1 MELKITDL
9 KKTYGNVKALKGIN
23 YTFTPGVYGI
33 LGANGAGKSTMINLI
48 TDNVS
53 RDKNGGSIMYS
64 DGEDNTVS
72 KELVDILKLGA
83 KFRGVVGYM
92 PQQQGFYEEFSPK
105 AFLKYM
111 AEIKGVKSVKSV
123 DEAGNVTIK
132 KVNQQIDELLEVVNL
147 TSVAYKK
154 IGGFSGGMKQRVL
167 LAQALLGDPKI
178 LILDEPTAGLD
189 PKERIGIRNYI
200 AELSRDK
207 IILFATHVVSDIEC
221 IADKVLLLKDGE
233 IIATGTSSQLIENM
247 QGKVG
252 EVVCTLSDVAD
263 LQGKYHIGN
272 IRQRKN
278 GMVLRLVGDE
288 LPEEAVRV
296 DNDIDLED
304 IINSNK
310 RGRRL
315 YDYNFFP
322 RFYINR

>member
-92 PQQQGFYEEFSPK
+92 PQQQGFYEDFSPK
-105 AFLKYM
+105 AFLRYM
-111 AEIKGVKSVKSV
+111 AEIKGIKGKNEKGQTVK
-123 DEAGNVTIK
+123 E
-132 KVNQQIDELLEVVNL
+132 QIDELLEVVNL
-147 TSVAYKK
+147 TGVAYKK

-167 LAQALLGDPKI
+167 LAQALLGDPDI

-189 PKERIGIRNYI
+189 PKERIAIRNYI
-200 AELSRDK
+200 AELSRNK

-221 IADKVLLLKDGE
+221 IADYVLLLKKGE
-233 IIATGTSSQLIENM
+233 IIAMGTPVELIEKM
-247 QGKVG
+247 HGKVA
-252 EVVCTLSDVAD
+252 EITCTLDEVGK
-263 LQGKYHIGN
+263 LQEKYHIGN

-278 GMVLRLVGDE
+278 GIALRLVGDE
-288 LPEEAVRV
+288 LPDEAVMV
-296 DNDIDLED
+296 DENIDLED
-304 IINSNK
+304 VY
-310 RGRRL
+310 L
-315 YDYNFFP
+315 YYFE
-322 RFYINR
+322 

>member
-53 RDKNGGSIMYS
+53 RDKNGGNIMYS

-233 IIATGTSSQLIENM
+233 IIATGTPSELIANM

-252 EVVCTLSDVAD
+252 EVVCTLDDVAA
-263 LQGKYHIGN
+263 LQEKYHIGN
-272 IRQRKN
+272 IRQRKD
-278 GMVLRLVGDE
+278 GLVLRLVGDE
-288 LPEEAVRV
+288 LPEEAVKV

-304 IINSNK
+304 VY
-310 RGRRL
+310 L
-315 YDYNFFP
+315 YYFE
-322 RFYINR
+322 

>member
-1 MELKITDL
+1 MVEVFYIMSATDL

-92 PQQQGFYEEFSPK
+92 PQQQGFYEDFSPR

-233 IIATGTSSQLIENM
+233 IIATGTPSQLIENM

-304 IINSNK
+304 VY
-310 RGRRL
+310 L
-315 YDYNFFP
+315 YYFE
-322 RFYINR
+322 